1 MSGLDSS
8 AGSGAGAAT
17 ARAANRV
24 RNANLDCIVVID
36 DVVVYDLGRLKL
48 RKLARFCWGRLMLLK
63 LFVSSHQDIRGIR
76 SPYIHPLPSQIMV
89 LDIR

>member
-24 RNANLDCIVVID
+24 RNANFDCIVVIV

-48 RKLARFCWGRLMLLK
+48 
-63 LFVSSHQDIRGIR
+63 
-76 SPYIHPLPSQIMV
+76 
-89 LDIR
+89 